1 MPSKRVQDLREA
13 HNIKPLKMP
22 PKCSRP
28 IKLDSIED
36 PKLSRQVAE
45 ELAKRNKV
53 LEVVYF
59 TRAQTKVQGEY
70 RKKLKYSDE
79 FNIFIFIIDT

>member
-1 MPSKRVQDLREA
+1 MPSKRLYDLMEA

-22 PKCSRP
+22 PKYSRP

-36 PKLSRQVAE
+36 PKLPRQFAE
-45 ELAKRNKV
+45 KLVKRNDV

-59 TRAQTKVQGEY
+59 SPAQTNVPNKSQV
-70 RKKLKYSDE
+70 
-79 FNIFIFIIDT
+79 